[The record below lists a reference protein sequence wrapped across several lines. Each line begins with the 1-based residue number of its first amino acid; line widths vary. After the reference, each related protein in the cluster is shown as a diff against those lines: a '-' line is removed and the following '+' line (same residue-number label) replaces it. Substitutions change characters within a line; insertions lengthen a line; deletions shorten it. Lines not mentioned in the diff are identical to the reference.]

1 MENIQQKE
9 IDNEQAIRDKSE
21 ADNKIL
27 AKISQELGWLPKPLK
42 ILAKRPGSVETFMT
56 HRNQIWE
63 GGPLSKKEN
72 SLIALATAITIQSA
86 TCIRTHAKNA
96 RKAGAQEDEIIQT
109 MLNVSLMAGISSLHL
124 AYGALSEEE

>member
-1 MENIQQKE
+1 
-9 IDNEQAIRDKSE
+9 
-21 ADNKIL
+21 
-27 AKISQELGWLPKPLK
+27 
-42 ILAKRPGSVETFMT
+42 MT

-96 RKAGAQEDEIIQT
+96 REAGAQEDEIIQT
-109 MLNVSLMAGISSLHL
+109 MLIVSLLAGISSLHL
-124 AYGALSEEE
+124 AYEALREEE